1 MKKCRVLFDRLKEDG
16 KRLPVP
22 ENLKPEW
29 MEETIK
35 EHTEKRAKEKFHR
48 FRRELAAAACFCLV
62 GAGLLGVYR
71 SGLLFPAAVRAGS
84 R

>member
-29 MEETIK
+29 MEEPIQ
-35 EHTEKRAKEKFHR
+35 EHT
-48 FRRELAAAACFCLV
+48 
-62 GAGLLGVYR
+62 
-71 SGLLFPAAVRAGS
+71 
-84 R
+84 